1 MNAIATRHKSY
12 DAVVVGARCA
22 GAATAMLLAREG
34 LRVLLVDRGRPGT
47 DTLSTHALM
56 WGAVAQL
63 DRWDLLGEVVES
75 GPSIVRTTT
84 FHYEDEVVRI
94 PLKPRGRMPGLVA
107 PRRYVLDA
115 ILADAAEV
123 SGAERLYGVRLA
135 ELEVSESGRV
145 CGAVLEDTDGGT
157 ARIGAGVVIG
167 ADGVSS
173 TVARRVGS
181 PAYRTG
187 RNASAVVYG
196 YYAGLAEDGYHWHF
210 RTGSSVGVI
219 PTNDGLHCV
228 FTSVTAERFRA
239 EIAGDPAAGFE
250 EILEECSGELFEAI
264 AGAERTSRLHGFA
277 GVRGFMRQSFG
288 PGWAL
293 VGDAGY
299 FKDPITAHGI
309 TDALRDAELLARA
322 VAEGSDEAL
331 AGYQA
336 TRDALA
342 TTLFEITDEIASY
355 GWDIPTVQSLHLRL
369 SDEMKREVREMD
381 ERLGAAADARSE
393 APAVE
398 VRKTA

>member
-1 MNAIATRHKSY
+1 MDAIDTRHPSY

-22 GAATAMLLAREG
+22 GAATAMLLARRG
-34 LRVLLVDRGRPGT
+34 LRVLVVDRGRPGT

-63 DRWDLLGEVVES
+63 DRWGLLPRVLES
-75 GPSIVRTTT
+75 GSSVVRTTT

-115 ILADAAEV
+115 VLADAAEA

-135 ELEVSESGRV
+135 ELVWSGSGRV
-145 CGAVLEDTDGGT
+145 CGVVLEDTDGRT
-157 ARIGAGVVIG
+157 ARVGAGVVIG
-167 ADGVSS
+167 ADGLNS
-173 TVARRVGS
+173 TVARHVRAE
-181 PAYRTG
+181 AYRTG
-187 RNASAVVYG
+187 RHASGVVYG

-210 RTGSSVGVI
+210 RPGSSVGVI

-228 FTSVTAERFRA
+228 FTSVTADRFRA
-239 EIAGDPAAGFE
+239 EMAGDIAAGFE
-250 EILEECSGELFEAI
+250 DVLEECSADLFARI
-264 AGAERTSRLHGFA
+264 GGAERTSRLHGFA

-309 TDALRDAELLARA
+309 TDALQNAELLARA
-322 VAEGSDEAL
+322 VAQGSDEAL
-331 AGYQA
+331 GAYQES
-336 TRDALA
+336 RDSLA
-342 TTLFEITDEIASY
+342 TSLFEVTDEIASY
-355 GWDIPTVQSLHLRL
+355 QWDVPTVQKLHLAL

-381 ERLGAAADARSE
+381 ELLGAKE
-393 APAVE
+393 VPELAVE
-398 VRKTA
+398 ALETA